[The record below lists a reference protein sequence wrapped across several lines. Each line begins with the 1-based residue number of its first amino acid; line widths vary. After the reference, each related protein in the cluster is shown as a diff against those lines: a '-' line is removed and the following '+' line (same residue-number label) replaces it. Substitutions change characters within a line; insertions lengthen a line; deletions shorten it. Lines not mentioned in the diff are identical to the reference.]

1 MALHD
6 TQALDLL
13 RLQVEWGADEAL
25 EDAPVDRLRPPV
37 PRPPEHARHTPPA
50 PSSRLT
56 PAERAVAAAGGTA
69 TLAELRAAIA
79 MFDGCTLRD
88 TAASLVFAEG
98 DPATGLLLIGD
109 PPGESEER
117 SGAPFAGPGGALLER
132 MLLSIALTRR
142 DLMLAPL
149 IPWRPPGGRPP
160 STAEIAVCLPFLHR
174 LIVLSGPRRI
184 ILAGALPA
192 RTLLGSV
199 RRRTTPSWI
208 GVSVPGRPD
217 PIPCLA
223 MPSPASVM
231 QTPAARQEAWAA
243 LRLLRRTLDRDIA
256 EK

>member
-1 MALHD
+1 M
-6 TQALDLL
+6 QALDLL
-13 RLQVEWGADEAL
+13 RLQIEWGADEAL
-25 EDAPVDRLRPPV
+25 EDAPVDRLLAPML
-37 PRPPEHARHTPPA
+37 PRPPEAARHTPTTAPPV

-56 PAERAVAAAGGTA
+56 PAERALAAAGASA
-69 TLAELRAAIA
+69 TLAELRAAVA
-79 MFDGCTLRD
+79 TFDGCALRD
-88 TAASLVFAEG
+88 TAASLVFADG

-109 PPGESEER
+109 PPGEAEER

-132 MLLSIALTRR
+132 MLASITLTRQ

-160 STAEIAVCLPFLHR
+160 SAAEIAVCLPFLHR

-199 RRRTTPSWI
+199 RRRTTPAWI

-217 PIPCLA
+217 PMPGLI
-223 MPSPASVM
+223 MPSSASVM
-231 QTPAARQEAWAA
+231 QTPAARQQAWAA